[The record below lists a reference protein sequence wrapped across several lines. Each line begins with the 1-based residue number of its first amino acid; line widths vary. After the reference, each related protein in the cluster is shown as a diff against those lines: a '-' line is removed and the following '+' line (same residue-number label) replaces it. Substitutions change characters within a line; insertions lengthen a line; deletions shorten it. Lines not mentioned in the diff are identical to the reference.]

1 MLANLE
7 ALKNT
12 GFDLALMLDFLGDGK
27 YTTRNATIRYA
38 RTALMCSDELP
49 NIFRCCLKPPRWSAS
64 AKKKRATGGR
74 KGLAPVAVDLV
85 PRGHAQGDGCLGLWT
100 RFLGGVLPSYHGHH
114 HLSAHVRNN
123 WSNNRLQKTFSIYFK
138 FKGLTA
144 KGFDVLHALGLV
156 MSHSWISKAIRRMS
170 RMTLD
175 ELRELVQKY
184 PWVLTYDNVVILFK
198 IFSQRLENLQK
209 LTSGTAA
216 TAYLKP
222 GATPLPASAN
232 QDLKE
237 QRAAN
242 LDSPITIR
250 RVLDLAAVGNKKLRP
265 YYAWLLLAALI
276 HSPDFDLSTYK
287 FKDHTLLQKP
297 PPLNPLPIGKD
308 AKSMQFL
315 LSSLHMYGKQWVE
328 SIGREKVI
336 AFIGDQLTVSRLR
349 GLFLRRAG
357 DDSSFERLDFLL
369 PIFGWFHVAMQ
380 AANSLHAQYLGR
392 AKGHGFLASFTLLGR
407 KGLHKT
413 STEGPFHAHL
423 NEAIHHVGE
432 AEFREIWRTVAA
444 QSKTTVEGLRSKT
457 PSELVDLAT
466 RALSHHAS
474 SEALETMR
482 RRPDRDEVQEF
493 HTQFTRDL
501 LPYLTLVAAIK
512 SGDVGSLEALL
523 PTFLFRFI
531 GGGNNNY
538 QEEALELLNGLNVDW
553 PQNVALHSSDF
564 VRQNCWLLTFTDNAD
579 NFVSFD
585 QAQEHNIKDI
595 KVTYKPPG
603 PRGGWDYMRILH
615 PAIPT
620 IRTNAEF
627 IDQEFNTLTR
637 GKKHTSPSKEK
648 DIQALLGRL
657 EDVHEFKPGRKLDEE
672 DKPEDYIAAGGQT
685 WIFGETRE
693 NWRKKRNFKRSTE
706 ERAMGG
712 DAASDV
718 SQDSEHSDE
727 QIEE

>member
-1 MLANLE
+1 DDDDEHDLPELDSDDDNLEEDINTDSEPSQSRCPSPTPSIDGDEELDPDELKAGTTDSAESPHVLRTRALRHTLEQLSEDEIERRMLANLE

-12 GFDLALMLDFLGDGK
+12 GFDLALMLDFLCDGK

-74 KGLAPVAVDLV
+74 KGLAPVAVDWCLEVMHKEMDALGPLLTTDTATDVRAESLTGFTFLELHARMSVVAPTLV
-85 PRGHAQGDGCLGLWT
+85 QFMDSLPRRRSSPVITVTTISQLM
-100 RFLGGVLPSYHGHH
+100 YQ
-114 HLSAHVRNN
+114 NN

-184 PWVLTYDNVVILFK
+184 PWVLTYDNAVILFR

-276 HSPDFDLSTYK
+276 HSPDFDLFTYK
-287 FKDHTLLQKP
+287 FKDHTLLRKP

-315 LSSLHMYGKQWVE
+315 LSSVNQPE
-328 SIGREKVI
+328 
-336 AFIGDQLTVSRLR
+336 
-349 GLFLRRAG
+349 
-357 DDSSFERLDFLL
+357 
-369 PIFGWFHVAMQ
+369 
-380 AANSLHAQYLGR
+380 
-392 AKGHGFLASFTLLGR
+392 AS
-407 KGLHKT
+407 
-413 STEGPFHAHL
+413 
-423 NEAIHHVGE
+423 
-432 AEFREIWRTVAA
+432 
-444 QSKTTVEGLRSKT
+444 
-457 PSELVDLAT
+457 
-466 RALSHHAS
+466 
-474 SEALETMR
+474 
-482 RRPDRDEVQEF
+482 
-493 HTQFTRDL
+493 
-501 LPYLTLVAAIK
+501 
-512 SGDVGSLEALL
+512 
-523 PTFLFRFI
+523 
-531 GGGNNNY
+531 
-538 QEEALELLNGLNVDW
+538 
-553 PQNVALHSSDF
+553 
-564 VRQNCWLLTFTDNAD
+564 
-579 NFVSFD
+579 
-585 QAQEHNIKDI
+585 
-595 KVTYKPPG
+595 
-603 PRGGWDYMRILH
+603 
-615 PAIPT
+615 
-620 IRTNAEF
+620 
-627 IDQEFNTLTR
+627 
-637 GKKHTSPSKEK
+637 
-648 DIQALLGRL
+648 
-657 EDVHEFKPGRKLDEE
+657 
-672 DKPEDYIAAGGQT
+672 
-685 WIFGETRE
+685 
-693 NWRKKRNFKRSTE
+693 
-706 ERAMGG
+706 
-712 DAASDV
+712 
-718 SQDSEHSDE
+718 
-727 QIEE
+727 

>member
-1 MLANLE
+1 MSNVDAVLGHSSSSNTQSTSSEHIESFPRAAAESDLLSIGRDERVSEVSSKSSIEPSLALDDDDEHDLPELDSDDDNLEEDINTDSEPSQSRCPSPTPSIDGDEELDPDELKAGTTDSAESPQVLRTRALRQTLEQLSEDEIERRMLANLE

-12 GFDLALMLDFLGDGK
+12 GFDLALMLDFLCDGK

-74 KGLAPVAVDLV
+74 KGLAPVAVDWCLEVMHKEMDALGPLLTTDTATDVRAESLTGFTFLELHARMSVVAPTLV
-85 PRGHAQGDGCLGLWT
+85 QFMDSLPRRRSSPVITVTTISQLM
-100 RFLGGVLPSYHGHH
+100 YQ
-114 HLSAHVRNN
+114 NN

-222 GATPLPASAN
+222 GATPLPASAT

-315 LSSLHMYGKQWVE
+315 LSSVNQPE
-328 SIGREKVI
+328 
-336 AFIGDQLTVSRLR
+336 ASRVKID
-349 GLFLRRAG
+349 ATCTITSAIITCA
-357 DDSSFERLDFLL
+357 SSF
-369 PIFGWFHVAMQ
+369 W
-380 AANSLHAQYLGR
+380 S
-392 AKGHGFLASFTLLGR
+392 TLF
-407 KGLHKT
+407 KCK
-413 STEGPFHAHL
+413 
-423 NEAIHHVGE
+423 
-432 AEFREIWRTVAA
+432 IWSV
-444 QSKTTVEGLRSKT
+444 
-457 PSELVDLAT
+457 
-466 RALSHHAS
+466 
-474 SEALETMR
+474 
-482 RRPDRDEVQEF
+482 
-493 HTQFTRDL
+493 
-501 LPYLTLVAAIK
+501 
-512 SGDVGSLEALL
+512 
-523 PTFLFRFI
+523 
-531 GGGNNNY
+531 
-538 QEEALELLNGLNVDW
+538 VDW
-553 PQNVALHSSDF
+553 AGAWV
-564 VRQNCWLLTFTDNAD
+564 CGLTFGSHD
-579 NFVSFD
+579 
-585 QAQEHNIKDI
+585 
-595 KVTYKPPG
+595 
-603 PRGGWDYMRILH
+603 
-615 PAIPT
+615 
-620 IRTNAEF
+620 
-627 IDQEFNTLTR
+627 
-637 GKKHTSPSKEK
+637 
-648 DIQALLGRL
+648 
-657 EDVHEFKPGRKLDEE
+657 
-672 DKPEDYIAAGGQT
+672 
-685 WIFGETRE
+685 
-693 NWRKKRNFKRSTE
+693 
-706 ERAMGG
+706 
-712 DAASDV
+712 
-718 SQDSEHSDE
+718 
-727 QIEE
+727 